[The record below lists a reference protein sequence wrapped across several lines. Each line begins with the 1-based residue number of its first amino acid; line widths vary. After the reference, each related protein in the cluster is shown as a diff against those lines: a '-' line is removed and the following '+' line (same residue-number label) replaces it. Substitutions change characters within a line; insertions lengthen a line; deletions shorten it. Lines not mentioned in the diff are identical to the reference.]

1 VASGFNLNINDSR
14 FREMLNEYKKTVN
27 EVSAMM
33 DQEIAS
39 YGELMATSAKNMAP
53 VDTGRLRSSISLKK
67 EQFLSYEL
75 VAQTNYA
82 AYVEFGTGKYFISNG
97 EPWDGIASKY
107 KGRGI
112 KEVNLLARPY
122 MRPSI
127 MAYMPSLTKAI
138 YNLINEKKKV

>member
-1 VASGFNLNINDSR
+1 MSGFNLNINDSR
-14 FREMLNEYKKTVN
+14 FRDMLNEYKKTVN

-33 DQEIAS
+33 DMEIAAH
-39 YGELMATSAKNMAP
+39 GELMATSAKNMAP

-75 VAQTNYA
+75 VAQANYA
-82 AYVEFGTGKYFISNG
+82 AYVEFGTGKGFVPNG
-97 EPWDGIASKY
+97 EPWDGVASKF
-107 KGRGI
+107 KGKGI

-127 MAYMPSLTKAI
+127 LAYMPSLIKAI
-138 YNLINEKKKV
+138 DSIIKEKKVV